1 MKLVFLDIKTVGKVP
16 NMHLLEQFGE
26 ITYYETTCP
35 NKTLERIKDADI
47 VITNKVVLNRTII
60 EQCDNLKLICV
71 AATGTNNVDKAAAQG
86 RKIPVKN
93 VADYSSNCVAQG
105 TFALLL
111 HLLNNISYYDNYVK
125 QGAYSQSDIFT
136 HLGRPFWELS
146 GKRFGIIGLGQIG
159 RQVAKIA
166 EAFGTE
172 VVYFSASGQNNQ
184 QPYLRLELEEFLG
197 TSDIVSIHA
206 PLNEYTTNL
215 MNYDRLKLMKKSAI
229 LINAGR
235 GGIVN
240 EVDLAQA
247 LDEELIAGAGIDVFE
262 KEPINAQNPL
272 LYLRNKE
279 KLVLTPHVIWS
290 SIEARTL
297 LIEKIVN
304 NIREFLNEKEQLMIQ

>member
-1 MKLVFLDIKTVGKVP
+1 MKLVFLDIKTVGRVP
-16 NMHLLEQFGE
+16 NMNLLEQFGE

-35 NKTLERIKDADI
+35 YKTLERIKDADI

-71 AATGTNNVDKAAAQG
+71 AATGTNNVDMAAARG
-86 RKIPVKN
+86 RNIPVKN
-93 VADYSSNCVAQG
+93 VADYSSKSVAQG

-111 HLLNNISYYDNYVK
+111 HLLNNIPYYDDYVK
-125 QGAYSQSDIFT
+125 HGAYSRSDIFT

-197 TSDIVSIHA
+197 TSDIVSIHS

-215 MNYDRLKLMKKSAI
+215 INYNRLKLMKKSAI
-229 LINAGR
+229 LISAGR

-240 EVDLAQA
+240 EADLARA

-272 LYLRNKE
+272 LFLRKKE

-304 NIREFLNEKEQLMIQ
+304 NIREFLNEKEQ